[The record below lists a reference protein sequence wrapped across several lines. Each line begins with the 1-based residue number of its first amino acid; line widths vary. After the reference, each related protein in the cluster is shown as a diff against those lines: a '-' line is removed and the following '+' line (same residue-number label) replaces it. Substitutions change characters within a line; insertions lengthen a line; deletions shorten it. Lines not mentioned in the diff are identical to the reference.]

1 MLIFDQGCFNTK
13 IDENGK
19 KTDEGYDNKH
29 IKENGSMSS
38 GFFQLINRGNCT
50 LWSEFFK
57 QMIDENDNTWSG
69 SFNWIISDLEY
80 VIKQT
85 VEMLKSFLTSLSKQ
99 IENIIN
105 ILSRVCHQADRGNAY
120 VFSIRSLSKQIDK
133 MIMSYLGRGVGGGGG
148 GVFKCGGN
156 AIIS

>member
-1 MLIFDQGCFNTK
+1 MLIFDQVCFNTK
-13 IDENGK
+13 IDENEGK

-38 GFFQLINRGNCT
+38 GFFQLINRGKCT

-105 ILSRVCHQADRGNAY
+105 ILSRVCHQADRGNAD
-120 VFSIRSLSKQIDK
+120 VFSK
-133 MIMSYLGRGVGGGGG
+133 
-148 GVFKCGGN
+148 VFKQ
-156 AIIS
+156 ADR